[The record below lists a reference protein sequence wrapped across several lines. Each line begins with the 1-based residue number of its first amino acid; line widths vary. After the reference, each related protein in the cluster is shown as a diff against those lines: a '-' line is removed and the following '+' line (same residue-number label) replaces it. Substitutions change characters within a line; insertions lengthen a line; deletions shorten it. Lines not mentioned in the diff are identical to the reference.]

1 MDLKAIPDNSKIR
14 QIEDIIDIQK
24 ANGNINV
31 RQVAFNLIPKTDSN
45 ISANLAK
52 SLDSGLSKLKANIL
66 KNNKKVSHKR
76 NLSPSLDGAS
86 WPSDSDV
93 TVLRMKLYLTRAV
106 KKDVG
111 NMIPGDGLHQ
121 QDSSSMINL
130 ATLMMNSQSPSKQNL
145 NIEEYLLPINSWE
158 QNMKPESNECVKKKR
173 NTHFPRDN
181 FQLPHVLN
189 IPDNFRY
196 TQNELCLSDNNLMFG
211 NNIKAKLA
219 RFLRLYFCPC
229 CTCLYN
235 LENMQNEPSSYFTKK
250 VTFMDGKSS

>member
-1 MDLKAIPDNSKIR
+1 MDLKTIPDNSKVR

-31 RQVAFNLIPKTDSN
+31 RQVAFNLFPKTDST

-66 KNNKKVSHKR
+66 KKNKKVSHKR
-76 NLSPSLDGAS
+76 NLSPTLDVAS

-93 TVLRMKLYLTRAV
+93 TVLRMKLYLTGAA
-106 KKDVG
+106 KKDEG
-111 NMIPGDGLHQ
+111 NIIPGDGLHQ
-121 QDSSSMINL
+121 PDSSSMINL
-130 ATLMMNSQSPSKQNL
+130 ATLMMQSQSPSKQNL
-145 NIEEYLLPINSWE
+145 SIEYLLPINSWE
-158 QNMKPESNECVKKKR
+158 QTIKSESNEFIKKKR
-173 NTHFPRDN
+173 EHCPPEN
-181 FQLPHVLN
+181 FQVLN
-189 IPDNFRY
+189 LPANLHY
-196 TQNELCLSDNNLMFG
+196 PQNDFCLSDNNLMYAS
-211 NNIKAKLA
+211 NIKSKLA

-250 VTFMDGKSS
+250 VTFMDAKSL